1 MSLINLSTEFF
12 RERYPF
18 LSMADIW
25 NDEAWDRHMSRWRY
39 LREIVYIFRSRLLKR
54 IAPQLSVTL
63 VWAYIVCKLVA
74 NNHPLTQKMHVSLTS
89 LSLVSTFVA
98 ALLTL
103 RSNQGLSR
111 LAEARSAW
119 GRVVALSRDTAQSM
133 ATYVYPV
140 DRELGILSGKILA
153 IHISIVSFI
162 LCANKNII

>member
-1 MSLINLSTEFF
+1 
-12 RERYPF
+12 
-18 LSMADIW
+18 MADVW
-25 NDEAWDRHMSRWRY
+25 NNEAWDRHMSRWRY

-54 IAPQLSVTL
+54 IAPQLTVTL

-74 NNHPLTQKMHVSLTS
+74 VNHPLTQKMHMSLTS

-133 ATYVYPV
+133 ATYVYPLNP
-140 DRELGILSGKILA
+140 ELGILSGKILA

-162 LCANKNII
+162 LCAKNVI